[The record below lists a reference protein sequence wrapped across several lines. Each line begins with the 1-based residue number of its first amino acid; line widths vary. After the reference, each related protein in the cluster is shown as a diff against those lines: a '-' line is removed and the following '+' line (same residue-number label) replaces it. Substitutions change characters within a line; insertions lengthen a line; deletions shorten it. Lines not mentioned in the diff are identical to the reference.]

1 MVNKRQHKRIPI
13 TGTATL
19 KFEDEGNFLSIET
32 MLGSISLGG
41 IGIYCDDPLEIDTK
55 VLITISFISEDGI
68 RTDSIE
74 GCVIY
79 TKNLGGIYFMGI
91 EFNKE
96 INSEDQPSS
105 YDYIQK
111 VLDMR

>member
-1 MVNKRQHKRIPI
+1 MP
-13 TGTATL
+13 
-19 KFEDEGNFLSIET
+19 
-32 MLGSISLGG
+32 GSISLGG
-41 IGIYCDDPLEIDTK
+41 IGLYCDDPLEIDTK
-55 VLITISFISEDGI
+55 VSITISFISIDGI
-68 RTDSIE
+68 RTDSME

-96 INSEDQPSS
+96 INSKDQPLL

-111 VLDMR
+111 ILT